1 MAAAAD
7 KGAKTA
13 SGGGLHYL
21 PYIAIVVLGMAVYF
35 AARSAAV
42 GDALGFKALG
52 EVRAEWSKVEF
63 GLQIMTVLAIAMVSA
78 ALGPMLENVS
88 IGRGVALLAVWS
100 IIATL
105 GTILLL
111 SAADIA
117 IDFIPAIALPA
128 LVLVRAMS
136 RQMRRRDRALFVKEM
151 HVLQEHQLFRTVLE
165 NPYEGIVVANWRGEI
180 VYANRVGME
189 MFGRDEQEMV
199 GLKLDELN
207 PTLWQGRIGQPFTQM
222 LAMASDRRA
231 QVGPFES
238 SGMRRDGTS
247 FPMSVVVG
255 VCPIA
260 SVDHPFE
267 RRRGERLFFICHLVD
282 ITARQELIQG
292 ESQQRAIS

>member
-1 MAAAAD
+1 MAAAGD
-7 KGAKTA
+7 KSAATGG
-13 SGGGLHYL
+13 GGGLHYL
-21 PYIAIVVLGMAVYF
+21 PYIAIVAVGMAIYF
-35 AARSAAV
+35 AARSTAV

-52 EVRAEWSKVEF
+52 EVRAEWNKVEF
-63 GLQIMTVLAIAMVSA
+63 GLQIMTVLAIAVVSA
-78 ALGPMLENVS
+78 ALGPMLESVS
-88 IGRGVALLAVWS
+88 IGRGVALLAIWS
-100 IIATL
+100 IVAIL
-105 GTILLL
+105 GAVMLL

-117 IDFIPAIALPA
+117 VDFVPAIALPA
-128 LVLVRAMS
+128 LVFLRAMS

-189 MFGRDEQEMV
+189 MFGREEQEIV
-199 GLKLDELN
+199 GLKVDELN

-222 LAMASDRRA
+222 LAMASDRRM

-238 SGMRRDGTS
+238 SGLRRDGTT

-282 ITARQELIQG
+282 ITARQESTQG
-292 ESQQRAIS
+292 EIQQRAIS